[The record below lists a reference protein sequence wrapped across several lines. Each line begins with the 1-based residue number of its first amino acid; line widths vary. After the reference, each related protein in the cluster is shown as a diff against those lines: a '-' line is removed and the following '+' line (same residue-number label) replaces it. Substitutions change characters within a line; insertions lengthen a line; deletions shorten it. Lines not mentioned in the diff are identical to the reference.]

1 MPDKFEHLAE
11 NKKVLSWAAAFTQA
25 INILN
30 NLSIYPEYQG
40 VSGLTQLLADTS
52 NKVPGASADAISLFY
67 LGIAGIHQN
76 LTPFHRL
83 KIPST
88 PVTA

>member
-1 MPDKFEHLAE
+1 MT
-11 NKKVLSWAAAFTQA
+11 AFSLNQA

-52 NKVPGASADAISLFY
+52 IKVPGASADAISLFY
-67 LGIAGIHQN
+67 SGMIGDIHSGE
-76 LTPFHRL
+76 L
-83 KIPST
+83 S
-88 PVTA
+88 